1 MQQRDRGLE
10 DDDEQSCL
18 FFGEI
23 AVRSLIGILAIDSS
37 GSKLQKVRL
46 AERLYDG
53 HGVRFVESILEY
65 RFHLVELLIEGLFE
79 LLFGNGR
86 DAGAQFLEAQQD
98 NGEDIGHVLAR
109 IGRLQFP
116 AFPQHISDQGGLF
129 LGEGIP
135 YLADLDLIHTLD
147 PVIYLVDRLVGDELH
162 PEFSGKLPNLPDP
175 AFERKNNS
183 MAKQYSQK
191 TRVAVK
197 VSSEIGRLRRVLV
210 HSPDSGLGK
219 VVPSKAQDWLFEDIV
234 HLDTIRRKEYDF
246 YTKILLYF
254 LDPARIKGRLA
265 QIDDEKNRRSFYK
278 PGDEGFFRS
287 DKVVELQWLLADI
300 LADNEIKLKL
310 VASVCAI
317 EAVSYDVQQDLQD
330 LDPVQLAKTFI
341 SGATDDDR
349 LLFAP
354 IPNFIFTRDIGI
366 VINSYVL
373 LNKPAKKA
381 RTREALLAKYIFFN
395 HPLFEEYR
403 DKIIE
408 LNDTHHHFLLPR
420 EGDDRK
426 VTLEGGDVM
435 VVCKDHLLIGV
446 SERTSPEAAYQAL
459 RVLFEKNVV
468 KKITIIRIPK
478 KRDFM
483 HIDTI
488 FTQVKKNVWILL
500 GTFSSKAAKHED
512 EDEVQRILENNK
524 KEDKLKIVQFRKKD
538 QADPEYFDSLE
549 DLLTDI
555 SRNDLECTEKVKFI
569 YSGNNEFP
577 FDAREQWTDS
587 CNLLALKEG
596 VVLGYD
602 RNDKTVEAFRTN
614 GFAVIAAEELIA
626 KMEKSETTA
635 DDVENTLILMPS
647 AELSRAR
654 GGFHCMSM
662 PLHRD
667 DI

>member
-1 MQQRDRGLE
+1 M
-10 DDDEQSCL
+10 
-18 FFGEI
+18 
-23 AVRSLIGILAIDSS
+23 
-37 GSKLQKVRL
+37 SKNLSYKAKVT
-46 AERLYDG
+46 
-53 HGVRFVESILEY
+53 VS
-65 RFHLVELLIEGLFE
+65 
-79 LLFGNGR
+79 
-86 DAGAQFLEAQQD
+86 
-98 NGEDIGHVLAR
+98 
-109 IGRLQFP
+109 
-116 AFPQHISDQGGLF
+116 
-129 LGEGIP
+129 
-135 YLADLDLIHTLD
+135 
-147 PVIYLVDRLVGDELH
+147 
-162 PEFSGKLPNLPDP
+162 
-175 AFERKNNS
+175 
-183 MAKQYSQK
+183 
-191 TRVAVK
+191 
-197 VSSEIGRLRRVLV
+197 VSSEVGRLRRVLV
-210 HSPDSGLGK
+210 HSPDSGLGR

-254 LDPARIKGRLA
+254 LDPTKIKGRLEA
-265 QIDDEKNRRSFYK
+265 VDAPADRRAFYK
-278 PGDEGFFRS
+278 PGHDSFFRS

-300 LADNEIKLKL
+300 LTDHAIKLKL

-317 EAVSYDVQQDLQD
+317 ETCSYDTQEDLQQ

-341 SGATDDDR
+341 SGATNDDQ

-366 VINSYVL
+366 VINNYVL

-395 HPLFEEYR
+395 HPLFQEYQ
-403 DKIIE
+403 DKVIE
-408 LNDTHHHFLLPR
+408 LTDTHHHFLLPR

-435 VVCKDHLLIGV
+435 VVSKDHLLIGI
-446 SERTSPEAAYQAL
+446 SERTSSEAAHQAIQ
-459 RVLFEKNVV
+459 VLFEKNVV

-478 KRDFM
+478 KRDYM

-488 FTQVKKNVWILL
+488 FTQIKRNVWILL
-500 GTFSSKAAKHED
+500 GTFSRKAMAHED
-512 EDEVQRILENNK
+512 EDAVQRILDNNK
-524 KEDKLKIVQFRKKD
+524 KEDKLKIIQFRKKD
-538 QADPEYFDSLE
+538 PGNPEYFDNLE

-555 SRNDLECTEKVKFI
+555 SKNDLECTEKVKFI

-602 RNDKTVEAFRTN
+602 RNDKTVEAFKAN
-614 GFAVIAAEELIA
+614 GFSVIAAHDLIQGI
-626 KMEKSETTA
+626 ETGTI
-635 DDVENTLILMPS
+635 DTEVIENTLILMPS

-667 DI
+667 EIEE

>member
-1 MQQRDRGLE
+1 M
-10 DDDEQSCL
+10 
-18 FFGEI
+18 
-23 AVRSLIGILAIDSS
+23 
-37 GSKLQKVRL
+37 SKNYTYKVK
-46 AERLYDG
+46 
-53 HGVRFVESILEY
+53 
-65 RFHLVELLIEGLFE
+65 
-79 LLFGNGR
+79 
-86 DAGAQFLEAQQD
+86 
-98 NGEDIGHVLAR
+98 
-109 IGRLQFP
+109 
-116 AFPQHISDQGGLF
+116 
-129 LGEGIP
+129 IP
-135 YLADLDLIHTLD
+135 
-147 PVIYLVDRLVGDELH
+147 V
-162 PEFSGKLPNLPDP
+162 S
-175 AFERKNNS
+175 
-183 MAKQYSQK
+183 
-191 TRVAVK
+191 
-197 VSSEIGRLRRVLV
+197 VSSEVGRLRRVLV

-254 LDPARIKGRLA
+254 LDPDLIKGRLA
-265 QIDDEKNRRSFYK
+265 EIDDTGNRRAFYK
-278 PGDEGFFRS
+278 PGNDGFYRS

-300 LADNEIKLKL
+300 LADHSIKLKL

-317 EAVSYDVQQDLQD
+317 EACSYETQHDLQE

-341 SGATDDDR
+341 SGATNDDR

-366 VINSYVL
+366 VINNYVL

-395 HPLFEEYR
+395 HPLFHEYQ

-408 LNDTHHHFLLPR
+408 LTDTHHHFLLPR

-435 VVCKDHLLIGV
+435 VVSKDHLLIGV
-446 SERTSPEAAYQAL
+446 SERTSPEAAHQAI

-488 FTQVKKNVWILL
+488 FTQVKRNVWILL
-500 GTFSSKAAKHED
+500 GTFSNKAIKHED
-512 EDEVQRILENNK
+512 EDEIQRILDGNK
-524 KEDKLKIVQFRKKD
+524 KEDKLKIIQFRKKD
-538 QADPEYFDSLE
+538 PDNPEYFDSLE

-555 SRNDLECTEKVKFI
+555 SKNDLECTEKVRFI

-602 RNDKTVEAFRTN
+602 RNDKTVEAFKAA
-614 GFAVIAAEELIA
+614 GFDVIAAGELIDRLEQGIVEPDA
-626 KMEKSETTA
+626 L
-635 DDVENTLILMPS
+635 ENTLILMPS

-662 PLHRD
+662 PLYRD
-667 DI
+667 EL